1 MYGRLCRYLTDAI
14 AWASHVQKELLQ
26 LDWPPE
32 LLAMEGCQELRGE
45 QGQRLWRG
53 LRIRM
58 GMAYGYIN
66 VKKPMNT
73 GTESRACTAWA
84 HGSGILSRANNVNV
98 SRFAVP
104 TWYAGGVLPSGFC
117 CTPAGRADYF
127 GELANTAARV
137 AALAAPGQILIES
150 SQVGS
155 RPYSELPPTPHAS
168 LWSRVT
174 LYGQAS
180 H

>member
-1 MYGRLCRYLTDAI
+1 MLKTVYGRPCRYLTDAI
-14 AWASHVQKELLQ
+14 AWSSHVQKELLQ

-73 GTESRACTAWA
+73 GTECRMYWLRTAAAHRSGNVAVCQQREPKQVCSTKEVQRCLTFRLMVCTRRACGLFRGAGQHGCPCSGPRGAWTDPDRVVA
-84 HGSGILSRANNVNV
+84 GGLA
-98 SRFAVP
+98 AVP
-104 TWYAGGVLPSGFC
+104 
-117 CTPAGRADYF
+117 
-127 GELANTAARV
+127 
-137 AALAAPGQILIES
+137 
-150 SQVGS
+150 
-155 RPYSELPPTPHAS
+155 
-168 LWSRVT
+168 
-174 LYGQAS
+174 
-180 H
+180 